1 MGYAMNALNPF
12 QLNGRTVLIT
22 GAAGHLGRAIS
33 LGIAAAGGTPILCG
47 RTAQK
52 LHSLQTE
59 IQAAGGNAPVMP
71 LDIGSRDSM
80 ANALTWITQN
90 FDSLHGVVNCAHMGR
105 PGTIS
110 SANED
115 DFNIAQQA
123 HVNGPFFLIKQFL
136 PMLERGAREVAGGAS
151 IVNVSSMYGIVSADP
166 AVYGNSGSNNPPYYG
181 AAKAALLQL
190 TRYLACHLGDK
201 QIRANSITPGPFP
214 PASIAQTAPD
224 FYQGLC
230 KKNPLGRIGVPE
242 EIAGPTVFLLSA
254 ASSYIT
260 GANIPVDGGWTSW

>member
-1 MGYAMNALNPF
+1 MNAPNRF
-12 QLNGRTVLIT
+12 QLNDRVVLIT

-33 LGIAAAGGTPILCG
+33 LGVAEAGGIPILCG
-47 RTAQK
+47 RTPEK
-52 LHSLQTE
+52 LHNLQTE
-59 IQAAGGNAPVMP
+59 IQAAGGRASVLP
-71 LDIGSRDSM
+71 LDIGDPSSM
-80 ANALTWITQN
+80 AHALTWVTQH
-90 FDSLHGVVNCAHMGR
+90 FDSLHGLVNCAHMGR

-110 SANED
+110 SATED

-123 HVNGPFFLIKQFL
+123 HVNGPFFLVKQFL
-136 PMLERGAREVAGGAS
+136 PLLKQGAGEVVGGAS
-151 IVNVSSMYGIVSADP
+151 IVNVSSMYGIVSPDP
-166 AVYGNSGSNNPPYYG
+166 TIYGNSGSNNPPYYG

-201 QIRANSITPGPFP
+201 QVRANSITPGPFP
-214 PASIAQTAPD
+214 PADIAQTTPD
-224 FYQGLC
+224 FYQSLC

-242 EIAGPTVFLLSA
+242 EVAGPTVFLLSA